1 MSDYGTWRAAIFIV
15 SERRNAARTVS
26 WEGRANWQFALFSQR
41 PRRRDQG
48 KLPVCP
54 TPAPHFSFYSTTR
67 CGADFPGLIL
77 FDESLALF
85 DRQEFVSIH
94 VRYLVNHAAR
104 PANFNEVYFHPLL
117 QAEVQPKVV
126 LRYITPAASRFA
138 NLR

>member
-1 MSDYGTWRAAIFIV
+1 MDACAPRMPALPGRLRSQGDCAP
-15 SERRNAARTVS
+15 RNV
-26 WEGRANWQFALFSQR
+26 L
-41 PRRRDQG
+41 
-48 KLPVCP
+48 
-54 TPAPHFSFYSTTR
+54 TTR